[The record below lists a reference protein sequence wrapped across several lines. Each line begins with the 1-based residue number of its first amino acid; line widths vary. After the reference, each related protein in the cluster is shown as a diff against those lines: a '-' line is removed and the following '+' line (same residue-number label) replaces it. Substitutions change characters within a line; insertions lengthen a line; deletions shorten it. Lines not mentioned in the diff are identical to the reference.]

1 MSTTRRTQWLLAIIV
16 FVALAFLPVIDQP
29 YWLTIGISI
38 LMYGVLATSWALF
51 SGPTHYISLATA
63 AFYGLGAYVVG
74 MGIESVWYPFL
85 LVIATALGALL
96 ALVVGWATLRLSGVY
111 FVIFTLGLAEFIRQI
126 ITWVQNNFT
135 GSRGVYV
142 LTSIEDK
149 HIFWELLVLA
159 AVVCLFG
166 VWLKQSRLGFAL
178 RVIGGGRGGRLAC
191 RYPFCKGEGAAVLLL
206 WCGRGFDR
214 RDFGAT
220 PVVYRTVD
228 GFFCRSL
235 VPSGHHG
242 TVRRRTSTLGANC
255 GRDSVY
261 VPLGVHCSGRSHTN
275 RSAVGRRFPRYRVF
289 HPARY
294 RRPD

>member
-126 ITWVQNNFT
+126 ITWR
-135 GSRGVYV
+135 SEER
-142 LTSIEDK
+142 
-149 HIFWELLVLA
+149 
-159 AVVCLFG
+159 
-166 VWLKQSRLGFAL
+166 
-178 RVIGGGRGGRLAC
+178 RVG
-191 RYPFCKGEGAAVLLL
+191 KE
-206 WCGRGFDR
+206 
-214 RDFGAT
+214 
-220 PVVYRTVD
+220 
-228 GFFCRSL
+228 CRSRWS
-235 VPSGHHG
+235 PYH
-242 TVRRRTSTLGANC
+242 
-255 GRDSVY
+255 
-261 VPLGVHCSGRSHTN
+261 
-275 RSAVGRRFPRYRVF
+275 
-289 HPARY
+289 
-294 RRPD
+294 